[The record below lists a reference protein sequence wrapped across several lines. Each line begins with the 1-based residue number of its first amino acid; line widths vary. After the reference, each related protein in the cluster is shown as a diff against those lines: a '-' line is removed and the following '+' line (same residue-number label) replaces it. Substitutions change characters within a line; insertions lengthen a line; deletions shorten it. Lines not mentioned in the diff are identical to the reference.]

1 MGYSLGDSQNSLTRL
16 VIINLIVFIT
26 LALCRAYFF
35 FFYQDTA
42 QIEQIFRQ
50 QILQWFALPG
60 QFQQLLY
67 RPWTLLSA
75 MFTNVGVWMVLGNML
90 WLWAFGFIFQDL
102 SGNRKI
108 IALYLYGG
116 VAGSLGYLLASSL
129 MPDATSAGLFYG
141 AAPSVMA
148 VAIATTM
155 LSPYYRLFPQLM
167 GGFPLWVLTVVYVL
181 VSVATKP
188 LQQPLSYLP
197 LLAGGAMGFVFM
209 QLIRM
214 GYDLSDWMNR
224 IFDWANDLFNPE
236 KPKQKKTG
244 IKEIHF
250 YKATRKPFDK
260 KPRLTQ
266 ERIDA
271 LLEKIHQKG
280 MDSLTQEEKEFLERA
295 SQSNS

>member
-108 IALYLYGG
+108 LALYLYGG
-116 VAGSLGYLLASSL
+116 VAGSLGYQLASSFL
-129 MPDATSAGLFYG
+129 PDATSAGLFYG

>member
-116 VAGSLGYLLASSL
+116 IAGSLGYLLASSFL
-129 MPDATSAGLFYG
+129 PDATSAGLFYG

-236 KPKQKKTG
+236 KPKQKKAG

>member
-16 VIINLIVFIT
+16 VIINLVVFIT

-129 MPDATSAGLFYG
+129 LPDATSAGLFYG

-244 IKEIHF
+244 IKDIHF

>member
-16 VIINLIVFIT
+16 VIINLVVFIT

-129 MPDATSAGLFYG
+129 LPDATSAGLFYG

-236 KPKQKKTG
+236 KPKQKKAG

>member
-16 VIINLIVFIT
+16 VIINLVVFIT

-42 QIEQIFRQ
+42 QIEVVFGK

-60 QFQQLLY
+60 TWQQLLY

-75 MFTNVGVWMVLGNML
+75 MFTNVGVWMVLGHML

-108 IALYLYGG
+108 VALYLYGG
-116 VAGSLGYLLASSL
+116 LAGSLSYLLAASL
-129 MPDATSAGLFYG
+129 MPSSSTAALFFGAG
-141 AAPSVMA
+141 PSVMA
-148 VAIATTM
+148 IAIATTM

-167 GGFPLWVLTVVYVL
+167 GGFPLWILTVVYIL

-188 LQQPLSYLP
+188 LQQPMSYLP
-197 LLAGGAMGFVFM
+197 LLAGGAMGFLFM

-214 GYDLSDWMNR
+214 GYDLSEWMNR
-224 IFDWANDLFNPE
+224 LFDGANNLFNPE
-236 KPKQKKTG
+236 KPRQKKSG
-244 IKEIHF
+244 IRDMHF
-250 YKATRKPFDK
+250 YKATRKPYDK
-260 KPRLTQ
+260 KPKLTQ
-266 ERIDA
+266 DRIDA
-271 LLEKIHQKG
+271 LLEKIHRQG
-280 MDSLTQEEKEFLERA
+280 IDSLTKEEKEFLERA
-295 SQSNS
+295 SQSNE

>member
-16 VIINLIVFIT
+16 VIINLVVFIT

-116 VAGSLGYLLASSL
+116 VAGSLGYLLASSFL
-129 MPDATSAGLFYG
+129 PDATSAGLFYG

>member
-1 MGYSLGDSQNSLTRL
+1 
-16 VIINLIVFIT
+16 
-26 LALCRAYFF
+26 
-35 FFYQDTA
+35 
-42 QIEQIFRQ
+42 
-50 QILQWFALPG
+50 
-60 QFQQLLY
+60 
-67 RPWTLLSA
+67 
-75 MFTNVGVWMVLGNML
+75 MVLGNML

-129 MPDATSAGLFYG
+129 LPDATSAGLFYG

>member
-116 VAGSLGYLLASSL
+116 VAGSLGYLLASFIL
-129 MPDATSAGLFYG
+129 PDATSAGLFYG

-236 KPKQKKTG
+236 KPKQKKAG